1 MDSNQ
6 ANDFIEAIRAQR
18 TEALDSAANW
28 FAKFMAEKKRAEDL
42 QAQLDKLKTEVSE
55 AAKTV

>member
-28 FAKFMAEKKRAEDL
+28 FSKFMAEKKRSDDL
-42 QAQLDKLKTEVSE
+42 QAQLDKMKKEVE
-55 AAKTV
+55 GLT